1 MTDED
6 RKALEYMLS
15 LEYAMPYQ
23 LLKTKN
29 NRRKIIYIMTPVLF
43 LLSIGCYFVKSY
55 PMFYVDMGISI
66 IALIWI
72 IWFQS
77 KGKNLKIMSMNL
89 YGINQ
94 DITKWKLM
102 FRE

>member
-1 MTDED
+1 MIIKSIMTDED

-43 LLSIGCYFVKSY
+43 LLSIGCIEVTNLYYYRKR
-55 PMFYVDMGISI
+55 
-66 IALIWI
+66 
-72 IWFQS
+72 
-77 KGKNLKIMSMNL
+77 GKNK
-89 YGINQ
+89 
-94 DITKWKLM
+94 
-102 FRE
+102 

>member
-43 LLSIGCYFVKSY
+43 LLSIG
-55 PMFYVDMGISI
+55 
-66 IALIWI
+66 
-72 IWFQS
+72 
-77 KGKNLKIMSMNL
+77 
-89 YGINQ
+89 
-94 DITKWKLM
+94 
-102 FRE
+102 